1 MPISKTIANWI
12 ESSNYDIKTAEHMFE
27 TKRYVYVL
35 FMCHLAVEKL
45 LKALYE
51 AARERV
57 PPKTHNLVYLMNE
70 ADLDVPEGH
79 LKTVESLND
88 ISVVTRYPEDIR
100 SLVKAFKK
108 ERAEEYLKRTR
119 ALLKWLKRD
128 TRLKK

>member
-1 MPISKTIANWI
+1 
-12 ESSNYDIKTAEHMFE
+12 MFE

-35 FMCHLAVEKL
+35 FMCHLSVEKL

-51 AARERV
+51 AGREKV

-70 ADLDVPEGH
+70 ADVDVPEVH

-100 SLVKAFKK
+100 ALVKAFKK
-108 ERAEEYLKRTR
+108 ERAEDYLKKSK

>member
-1 MPISKTIANWI
+1 MPISKSIANWI

-51 AARERV
+51 AARGRV

-100 SLVKAFKK
+100 ALVKAFKK
-108 ERAEEYLKRTR
+108 ERAEDYLKKTK